1 MADHRVAPDAT
12 TRRASAS
19 RTSAVGRL
27 AFTTSANGIE
37 LVDEGSCLP
46 VVGVCSGEA
55 ELGTGEEVA
64 DSGVRCFACSD
75 A

>member
-1 MADHRVAPDAT
+1 V
-12 TRRASAS
+12 
-19 RTSAVGRL
+19 

-46 VVGVCSGEA
+46 VIGVCFGEA
-55 ELGTGEEVA
+55 ELGTGEDIAV
-64 DSGVRCFACSD
+64 SGVRCFACSD